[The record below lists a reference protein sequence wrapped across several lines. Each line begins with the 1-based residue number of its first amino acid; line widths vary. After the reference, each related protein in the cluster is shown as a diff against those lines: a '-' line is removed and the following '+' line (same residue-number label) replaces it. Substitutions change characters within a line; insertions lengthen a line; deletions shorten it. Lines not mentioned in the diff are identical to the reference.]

1 LLVCGAPQLEKM
13 MLYIYIYIKSSTP
26 VAGSCKRRKLK
37 ALANCLP
44 NEACDEFENTSRMI

>member
-13 MLYIYIYIKSSTP
+13 MLYIKSSTP

>member
-1 LLVCGAPQLEKM
+1 LLVCGAPQLEKT
-13 MLYIYIYIKSSTP
+13 MLYIYIYISTP

-44 NEACDEFENTSRMI
+44 NEACDEFEKTSRRI

>member
-1 LLVCGAPQLEKM
+1 MYVC
-13 MLYIYIYIKSSTP
+13 IKSSTP